1 MGWPSISAEQRS
13 KAVAILVEEVLSVWR
28 ELERVEDA
36 LPTEA
41 PDRVIVASEIL
52 ELRRLYRSVTDAR
65 DRSWAVINASR
76 ATIEHARMVLDGA
89 RERTRS

>member
-1 MGWPSISAEQRS
+1 MGSPSISAEQRS
-13 KAVAILVEEVLSVWR
+13 EAVAILVEEVLSVWR

-41 PDRVIVASEIL
+41 PDRVVVASEIF

-65 DRSWAVINASR
+65 DQSWAVISASR
-76 ATIEHARMVLDGA
+76 VTIEHARMVLARA